1 MKSPATPLI
10 LLVGCIILL
19 LNLAIHATI
28 LLFPYVKRLARV
40 IYSQTKAYLSA
51 LLVTTEAKATATAY
65 YCYPL
70 DGEGFLDTF
79 LGVAVADISWTIA
92 SISGRLSKICE

>member
-40 IYSQTKAYLSA
+40 IYRHTKAYLSA

-79 LGVAVADISWTIA
+79 LGVAVADLGWAIA
-92 SISGRLSKICE
+92 SISARLSKICE